1 MGLLAATC
9 ATAAMAFA
17 HSDGEPLTRA
27 QAEHAWTLEPLVIIL
42 LALSAALFYTG
53 ALRRWRKPGWS
64 PWHVLAYTFGWLTL
78 FIALV
83 SPVHKLGSM
92 LFWVH
97 MTQHELLMIIAAPL
111 LVLARPIVYFLW
123 ALPLSWRETLGAL
136 SKRKAFAATWRT
148 ITGALFVWLLH
159 AAAIWSWHIP
169 ALYDASVENEF
180 IHGLQHSMFLVTA
193 LLFWWTLV
201 HGRYGRM
208 GYGIA
213 VIYVFTTAVHT
224 SILGALMTFTQQVW
238 YPIYDGRTA
247 AWNLTALQDQQLGG
261 LIMWIPAGVVFIVL
275 GLAMLAA
282 WIGESERRVAFTRSE
297 GLLAHSTLPK
307 ARVPEARALGGPDAA

>member
-1 MGLLAATC
+1 MCMVGHA
-9 ATAAMAFA
+9 AFA
-17 HSDGEPLTRA
+17 HPASEHLTRA
-27 QAEHAWTLEPLVIIL
+27 QAEHAWTFEPLVIAL
-42 LALSAALFYTG
+42 LTTSAALFYTG
-53 ALRRWRKPGWS
+53 AIRRWRKPGWS
-64 PWHVLAYTFGWLTL
+64 GWHVLAYTLGWLTL
-78 FIALV
+78 FVALV

-111 LVLARPIVYFLW
+111 LVLARPVVYFLW
-123 ALPLSWRETLGAL
+123 AVPMSWRERLGAL
-136 SKRKAFAATWRT
+136 SKTRAFATTWRT
-148 ITGALFVWLLH
+148 LTGALFVWLLH
-159 AAAIWSWHIP
+159 AATIWSWHIP
-169 ALYDASVENEF
+169 ALYDASVDNEF
-180 IHGLQHSMFLVTA
+180 IHGLQHTMFLVTA

-224 SILGALMTFTQQVW
+224 SILGALMTFAQNVW

-247 AWNLTALQDQQLGG
+247 AWNMTALQDQQLGG
-261 LIMWIPAGVVFIVL
+261 LIMWVPAGVVFIVL

-282 WIGESERRVAFTRSE
+282 WIGESERRVAYTRSE
-297 GLLAHSTLPK
+297 ALLAETALAK
-307 ARVPEARALGGPDAA
+307 ARVPDVRVVGGPDAA